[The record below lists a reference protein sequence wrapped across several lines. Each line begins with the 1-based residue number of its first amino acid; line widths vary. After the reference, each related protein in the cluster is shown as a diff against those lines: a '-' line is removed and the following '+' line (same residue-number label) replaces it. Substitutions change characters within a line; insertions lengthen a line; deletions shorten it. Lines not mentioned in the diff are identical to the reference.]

1 MKLALTLI
9 FMTFSF
15 LAIATEAET
24 PCPAMNQE
32 SRERIVDL
40 KQKISEKKAGQVIK
54 Q

>member
-32 SRERIVDL
+32 SREKIVDL
-40 KQKISEKKAGQVIK
+40 KQKISEKKTGQVIK